1 MIDGKKIKIRF
12 KRYFKKQKLWFFVGD
27 VQDFSENWVEVH
39 GKGILF
45 DTTKMKVISI
55 DSEPIT
61 LVCPYHNIAHIR
73 ILPGDFDFSQ
83 IETYPKDDR
92 WFFKVEG
99 EPDASLGEND

>member
-1 MIDGKKIKIRF
+1 MIDEKKVKIRF
-12 KRYFKKQKLWFFVGD
+12 KRYFKEQKLWFFVGD
-27 VQDFSENWVEVH
+27 VQDSSENWVKIY

-45 DTTKMKVISI
+45 DTGKMRVISI
-55 DSEPIT
+55 DPEPMAI
-61 LVCPYHNIAHIR
+61 LCPHQNIAHIR
-73 ILPGDFDFSQ
+73 ILPDHFDLNH